1 VKRKSDIS
9 RLMEAATAATG
20 LDDFGPGEFRAGAA
34 LLMDDAARSGANAA
48 GMARLDAR
56 VGRQLENRLRVQEDR
71 RRHAEI
77 AAQEIVAPIV
87 IMGLPRSGT
96 TFLHSLLAQDPRLR
110 SPLQWEVSRPS
121 PPPREDSFASD
132 PRIRQARAEMAGDGE
147 TQRLHMQDAELPV
160 ECGPVAAAEFM
171 NTGNFAFWDAPR
183 YLARVMGGD
192 GRGPVA
198 ASYAWHRRMLQQL
211 QAFTRPARWVLK
223 SPQHV
228 ANLGELLDSYPDATL
243 VFTHRDPIETIPSLA
258 SLVSHFRAS
267 CYDRPDEAAI
277 GADVL
282 ALWSTAMGRCMVL
295 RAANPAIA
303 SKCIDVSYRDLL
315 ADPVAA
321 AARILDRSGLASD
334 AERPRL
340 EAFAAANRQDR
351 YQARHGRHNYSAA
364 RFGLTAELIAE
375 RFAEYRETFAGAMA

>member
-1 VKRKSDIS
+1 
-9 RLMEAATAATG
+9 MEAATAATD
-20 LDDFGPGEFRAGAA
+20 LDDFGPGEFRAGAV
-34 LLMDDAARSGANAA
+34 LLMEDAARSGANVA
-48 GMARLDAR
+48 GMARLEAR
-56 VGRQLENRLRVQEDR
+56 VSRQLENRLRVQADR
-71 RRHAEI
+71 RRHAQI
-77 AAQEIVAPIV
+77 AAQEIVAPIL

-121 PPPREDSFASD
+121 PPPREYSLASD
-132 PRIRQARAEMAGDGE
+132 PRILQCRAEMAGDGE

>member
-1 VKRKSDIS
+1 MKRKSDIS